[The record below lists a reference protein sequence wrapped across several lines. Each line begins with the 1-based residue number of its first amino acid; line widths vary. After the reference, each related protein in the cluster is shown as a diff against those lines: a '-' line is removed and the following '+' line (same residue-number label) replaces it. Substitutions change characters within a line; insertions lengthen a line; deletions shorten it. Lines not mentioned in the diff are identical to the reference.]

1 MNQNDKNKEK
11 ILNKMSKFYFVRIKF
26 LIPLGSFKTFFL
38 FYTII
43 NKNVEMD
50 KPQVQLFIFF

>member
-50 KPQVQLFIFF
+50 KP